1 MPHPDWDQDV
11 FFQYPLSRFATSAG
25 DIDLPI
31 LYYDCSVV
39 MALFRVDVD
48 KAAAVVRDPDLV
60 VVPVVGGQTLVG
72 VAFYEYRHT
81 AIAPYNEVGVAVA
94 VGPRGTN
101 APRPALWSLLGPLD
115 KNPLGLHILDLPVTT
130 EAACA
135 AGREAWGYPKFVTP
149 IGFDLDGKYFLGTV
163 TDPQDQTD
171 LVTLEGRFGLGVPG
185 PLLDLALYSRLNGQM
200 LRTLVNTRGGA
211 TVSTGGSLRLDVSAS
226 SRHPMAERLRAMGLD
241 GAKPVCVSR
250 SERLQLRLNAGAP
263 VAPPEPASRAPA
275 MAVR

>member
-1 MPHPDWDQDV
+1 MQQPDWNQDV

-25 DIDLPI
+25 EIDLPI

-39 MALFRVDVD
+39 MALFQVDVD
-48 KAAAVVRDPDLV
+48 KAAAVVRDPDLT
-60 VVPVVGGQTLVG
+60 VVPVVGGKTMVG

-94 VGPRGTN
+94 VAPRGTSM
-101 APRPALWSLLGPLD
+101 PRQPLMSLLGSLD
-115 KNPLGLHILDLPVTT
+115 KNPLGLHIVDLPVTT
-130 EAACA
+130 DAACA

-149 IGFDLDGKYFLGTV
+149 IGFDLKGKHFLGTV
-163 TDPQDQTD
+163 TDPQDQSE
-171 LVTLEGRFGLGVPG
+171 LVSLEGRFGLGVRG

-211 TVSTGGSLRLDVSAS
+211 IVSTGGSLRLHVSAS
-226 SRHPMAERLRAMGLD
+226 ARHPMAERLRAMGLD

-250 SERLQLRLNAGAP
+250 SHRLQLRLNAGAP
-263 VAPPEPASRAPA
+263 VAAPEPALRRPA
-275 MAVR
+275 MAGH

>member
-1 MPHPDWDQDV
+1 MQHPDWNQDV

-25 DIDLPI
+25 EIDLPI

-48 KAAAVVRDPDLV
+48 KAAAVVRDPDLT

-94 VGPRGTN
+94 VAPRGTH
-101 APRPALWSLLGPLD
+101 APRSALWSLLGPLD

-130 EAACA
+130 QAACA

-149 IGFDLDGKYFLGTV
+149 IGFAIDGKHFRGTV
-163 TDPQDQTD
+163 TDPQDRSD
-171 LVTLEGRFGLGVPG
+171 LVTLAGRFGLGIRG
-185 PLLDLALYSRLNGQM
+185 PLLDLALYSRLDGQM

-211 TVSTGGSLRLDVSAS
+211 TVSTGGSLRLQVSAS
-226 SRHPMAERLRAMGLD
+226 SRHPMAERLRALGLD

-250 SERLQLRLNAGAP
+250 SDRLQLRLNAGAP
-263 VAPPEPASRAPA
+263 VAAPHAALTTPVMASS
-275 MAVR
+275 

>member
-1 MPHPDWDQDV
+1 MQHPDWNQDV

-25 DIDLPI
+25 EIDLPI

-48 KAAAVVRDPDLV
+48 KAAAVVRDPGLT

-81 AIAPYNEVGVAVA
+81 AIAPYNEVGVAVTVA
-94 VGPRGTN
+94 LRGTSV
-101 APRPALWSLLGPLD
+101 PRPALLPLLGPLD
-115 KNPLGLHILDLPVTT
+115 KNPLGLHIVDLPVTT

-149 IGFDLDGKYFLGTV
+149 IGFTMQGKHFRGTV
-163 TDPQDQTD
+163 TDPQDHSD
-171 LVTLEGRFGLGVPG
+171 LVTLEGRFGLGIRG
-185 PLLDLALYSRLNGQM
+185 PLLDLALYSRLDGRM

-211 TVSTGGSLRLDVSAS
+211 TVSTGGSLRLKVSAS
-226 SRHPMAERLRAMGLD
+226 SRHPMAERLRALGLD

-250 SERLQLRLNAGAP
+250 SDRLQLRLNAGAP
-263 VAPPEPASRAPA
+263 VATPEPAPHAPA